1 MTSQPTDDQLARQL
15 MNLATDAHLS
25 GNAMAHRTL
34 SLAAVRLLEL
44 TRHWHP
50 SMQVSNGVTATD
62 WETGR

>member
-1 MTSQPTDDQLARQL
+1 MTPTDEQLAKRL

-34 SLAAVRLLEL
+34 SLAAVRLMEL
-44 TRHWHP
+44 SRTWHP
-50 SMQVSNGVTATD
+50 SMQVSQGVNAED